1 MQNFTPIEFQQARDF
16 SKKLNATF
24 EFIQQNFKS
33 LGKSLL
39 YIAGPVALIGSLLT
53 GGLYSD
59 YLNAAFSI
67 GRNTDGLMNFIGSP
81 KTWAQGAGSLI
92 FILISAIFIV
102 SVVYNY
108 MLEYNAR
115 KSNRIEVDAVWTR
128 VRQTL
133 PAYFVT
139 FFLFFVLIL
148 SAYALA
154 FLVIGGLGIM
164 SIGLAVLAV
173 FVVAVLL
180 VYLIVPLSLI
190 FVIRAFE
197 KIGFVEAVHRS
208 FLLIKGK
215 WWSTFALLFVAGLVQ
230 SMLASVF
237 FIPWYINS
245 FITMLHALDGQ
256 VAQQPSLISQLI
268 NNVFIVLYFLASF
281 LLYAI
286 PLIALAF
293 QYFNL
298 VELKES
304 RGLMN
309 RIEQMGNPY

>member
-1 MQNFTPIEFQQARDF
+1 MQTYTPIEFHQARDF

-39 YIAGPVALIGSLLT
+39 YIAGPVVLIGSLLT
-53 GGLYSD
+53 GKLYSE
-59 YLNAAFSI
+59 YLSSI
-67 GRNTDGLMNFIGSP
+67 MSFGSNPSVISDFIRSTT
-81 KTWAQGAGSLI
+81 TWIQGAAAVLLI
-92 FILISAIFIV
+92 FSSGIVIV

-108 MLEYNAR
+108 MLEYDAC

-128 VRQTL
+128 VRKTL
-133 PAYFVT
+133 PEYAVT
-139 FFLFFVLIL
+139 FFLFFVLL
-148 SAYALA
+148 LASYALA
-154 FLVIGGLGIM
+154 IMLIAGLGVLSIGLGIF
-164 SIGLAVLAV
+164 AA
-173 FVVAVLL
+173 FVVVILL
-180 VYLIVPLSLI
+180 IYLIMPFSLL
-190 FVIRAFE
+190 FPVRAFE
-197 KIGFVEAVHRS
+197 KVGFIEAVQRG
-208 FLLIKGK
+208 FMLIQGK
-215 WWSTFALLFVAGLVQ
+215 WWSTFGLLFVAGLVQ

-245 FITMLHALDGQ
+245 FITMLHSIDAEALPE
-256 VAQQPSLISQLI
+256 PSLISQLI

-281 LLYAI
+281 MLYAI
-286 PLIALAF
+286 PLVALAF

-309 RIEQMGNPY
+309 RIQQMGNPA